1 MFHFWSGQCCIPLL
15 LFHDGYIYS
24 PICLSSFSPV
34 FLPCSEAGEDG
45 DIDVS
50 DIENEPP
57 PKAWSKGRNSIN
69 NQDQQRKA
77 LYHQSKSKRCPPSA
91 ANRKKDQSDWQYS
104 EPLPL
109 LNGQKQQQIMVK
121 TRRTVNLSGED
132 DKDEEEDLQS
142 LPNVPRKKKDEV
154 LVSPTNTNSG
164 LNLHEYT
171 KISDQIK
178 KLSKQ
183 EQVKVFKKSLE
194 LYLNQFEKADKEKT
208 KPQLAET
215 VLKLRTEFFNA
226 YRKGKYAISE
236 NDQLEKDLEDLGT
249 IIEEKEEIIEQKDKI
264 ISAKNQKIADLKTKL
279 AKAIADKAH
288 SKTVGSAL
296 KVNKAILGKVK
307 DYAMGFLWSMCK
319 FMQNKEEEQDACGL
333 LFQIGNFETVFE
345 GTKPKHADLV
355 ETYSVA
361 CRRALFLK
369 RNYCTSETKK
379 VFMLR
384 KKKGRF
390 VLSVED
396 LIMCL
401 ERKIESEEDM
411 EKFMVYWDEY
421 LPKHVG
427 ASEWG
432 QRVAYYVT
440 ISRAMRKDY
449 PHLPLITPE
458 DEAFCVLCVHNG
470 IARWTKEFEAAPGG
484 DVEAPE
490 QNIEQQETNSDGQE
504 NGDEAEVTGG
514 KHDGLFTKTTTGQNH
529 YGGWQAEG
537 LELFNVYRDKNKE
550 ARKHKNCD
558 VVEKNCLKLL
568 RIKHGIEED
577 CTNPEQHAR
586 NKEAK
591 KRMKKRGL
599 ASAPLPPMKK
609 AVRTLILPSFQA
621 DNGVEDDSEEE

>member
-1 MFHFWSGQCCIPLL
+1 
-15 LFHDGYIYS
+15 
-24 PICLSSFSPV
+24 V
-34 FLPCSEAGEDG
+34 FLPCSEAGEDRDINVEDR

-57 PKAWSKGRNSIN
+57 PKAGSNGRNSIN

-77 LYHQSKSKRCPPSA
+77 LYHQSKSKRRPPSA

-104 EPLPL
+104 EPLPP
-109 LNGQKQQQIMVK
+109 LNGQKQQQIMVQ

-142 LPNVPRKKKDEV
+142 LPNVPRKKKGDLGTTEV
-154 LVSPTNTNSG
+154 VVSPTDTNSG

-171 KISDQIK
+171 KISDQLK
-178 KLSKQ
+178 KLPKQ
-183 EQVKVFKKSLE
+183 EQARLFKRSLE
-194 LYLNQFEKADKEKT
+194 LYLKQFEKSDKEKT

-226 YRKGKYAISE
+226 YRKGKYAQAE
-236 NDQLEKDLEDLGT
+236 TVKLEKNLEDLGT

-264 ISAKNQKIADLKTKL
+264 ILAKNQRIADLKTKL
-279 AKAIADKAH
+279 AKAIANKAH

-307 DYAMGFLWSMCK
+307 EYAMGFLWSMCK

-361 CRRALFLK
+361 CRRALFYK

-379 VFMLR
+379 VFMMR
-384 KKKGRF
+384 KTKGKF

-449 PHLPLITPE
+449 PQLPLITPE

-470 IARWTKEFEAAPGG
+470 IARWTKEFDAGKTGDEAAGNAG

-504 NGDEAEVTGG
+504 DGDGEVTGG
-514 KHDGLFTKTTTGQNH
+514 KYDGLFTKTTTGQNH

-537 LELFNVYRDKNKE
+537 LELFNEYRDKNKE
-550 ARKHKNCD
+550 ARKDKNCD
-558 VVEKNCLKLL
+558 IVEKNCLKLL
-568 RIKHGIEED
+568 RIRNGIEED
-577 CTNPEQHAR
+577 CTNAEQHAR

-599 ASAPLPPMKK
+599 DSAPLPPTKK
-609 AVRTLILPSFQA
+609 AVRTLILPSYQA